1 MSEQKI
7 KILALSGSLR
17 ANSSATSVLRQTCS
31 LFPSTVE
38 CNIYDGLA
46 KLPHFDDSN
55 ETPQEVSHFRRL
67 IAEADGVLICT
78 PEYAF
83 GVSGS
88 LKNAL
93 DWTVSSGELTYKP
106 VAVITAASVGKNAHA
121 SLLLTLSALTATVA
135 EEATLVIPFIR
146 SKLNEKGEIKDANT
160 LNSIKKV
167 VDAFLEAIE
176 NSEKIDLNNL
186 Q

>member
-1 MSEQKI
+1 M
-7 KILALSGSLR
+7 
-17 ANSSATSVLRQTCS
+17 
-31 LFPSTVE
+31 
-38 CNIYDGLA
+38 
-46 KLPHFDDSN
+46 
-55 ETPQEVSHFRRL
+55 
-67 IAEADGVLICT
+67 
-78 PEYAF
+78 
-83 GVSGS
+83 
-88 LKNAL
+88 
-93 DWTVSSGELTYKP
+93 SSGELTYKP

-176 NSEKIDLNNL
+176 NSEKIDMNNL